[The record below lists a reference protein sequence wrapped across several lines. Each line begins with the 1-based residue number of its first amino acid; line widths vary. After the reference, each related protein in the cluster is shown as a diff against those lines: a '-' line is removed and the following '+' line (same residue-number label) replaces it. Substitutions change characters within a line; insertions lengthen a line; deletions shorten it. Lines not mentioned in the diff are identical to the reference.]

1 MAVPAIGAKLGGYR
15 LEEFV
20 GRGAMGAV
28 YRAEDL
34 RLGRRVALK
43 VLAAELADDA
53 RFRERFLAES
63 RLAAS
68 LDHAGIVPIFEAGEA
83 DGLLYIA
90 MRYVDGGDLRALVE
104 GEGRLPP
111 ERAAALVEQVA
122 GALDAAHARGLVH
135 RDVKPSN
142 VLVAVESG
150 REHAYLADFGL
161 TKHTSSPGGPTAT
174 DQMVGTVDYVAPE
187 QIRGDEVDGRADL
200 YSLGCVLF
208 ECVTGE
214 VPFAQRSEVASIY
227 AHLEEDPPRASER
240 CPDVPPELDAVI
252 ARALAKDPNR
262 RFQSGAEFADAV
274 RGVRRRRRRPR
285 RALLIALAAVTAA
298 GATIGAILLAHSG
311 GTGTLKAIAANA
323 VSVIDPGRPSL
334 TAQIRVGASPS
345 QVASGAGAV
354 WVANVDD
361 GTVSRLDPKTRT
373 VRQTITVGGGPNAIA
388 VGYGTVWVV
397 NGLDGTLS
405 MISPATNKVVKTI
418 PVGIGPSGV
427 CVGGGAVWVAN
438 RDDRTLWRLDP
449 SDGRVTKRLGLEDSP
464 TQLACGGGKVWA
476 SSESS
481 GSVTEVNAAGGGF
494 VRSMPTGGGASGL
507 AFGAGGLWVA
517 NTLDGTVSQI
527 DPARGVV
534 VRTVPLGA
542 NAGPTAVA
550 ATSQGVWVANA
561 FAGTLVR
568 LDPRSGTIR
577 RTLKVGS
584 EPQGVAAVDGDL
596 WVSARVAPTGHR
608 GGTIKVVTSEKLG
621 PRDFDP
627 AIAYYIPATS
637 LLTDTNDG
645 LVAFRHVGGSEGA
658 MIVPDLA
665 ISVPEPTDDGR
676 TYTFQVRRGIEYS
689 NGATVRASDIRRGL
703 ERTIR
708 LERSHALPEWYSAI
722 VGAPRCAARPKA
734 CDLSRGIVVDDAA
747 GTITFHLTT
756 PDPDFRLK
764 LAMPNADAVPAGVP
778 SGVSSHFVPATGPY
792 VMVRQSGQPLH
803 LARNPHFRVWS
814 QAARPDGHPDAIA
827 VGVAADLKAG
837 LKAVEE
843 AKADYTADSLYRAP
857 RADLDTILTRYAGQ
871 VHSNTAREVHHFFL
885 NTRLAPFDRL
895 DARRAVAYAVDRSAM
910 VQNEGGPQIASPTC
924 QFLPPNFPGYRPY
937 CPYTLSPG
945 PGRAWSAP
953 DLTKARRLVA
963 RSHTTGMRVV
973 VWTASGAV
981 FRRDGRYLVHLLD
994 DLGYRAS
1001 LHMLSRAKYF
1011 GAVADS
1017 SNHAQIG
1024 PMGWAADYPSDANFL
1039 ALGFSCAGTPVDGNY
1054 SQFCDRQTDRLIQR
1068 AKRAQQTGQRTA
1080 DALWAQVDRRVVD
1093 QAAVVPLVNPKQLDF
1108 VSRRVVNYQY
1118 NPQWGIL
1125 LDQLWVR

>member
-1 MAVPAIGAKLGGYR
+1 VAVPAIGAKLGGYR
-15 LEEFV
+15 LEQLV

-43 VLAAELADDA
+43 VLAAELADDE
-53 RFRERFLAES
+53 RFRERFLTES

-90 MRYVDGGDLRALVE
+90 MRYVEGGDLRALVE
-104 GEGRLPP
+104 REGRLAP
-111 ERAAALVEQVA
+111 ERAVALVEQVA

-161 TKHTSSPGGPTAT
+161 TKHTTSRGGPTAS

-208 ECVTGE
+208 ECLTGE
-214 VPFAQRSEVASIY
+214 VPFTRRSEVATIY
-227 AHLEEDPPRASER
+227 AHLEDDPPRASER
-240 CPDVPPELDAVI
+240 CRDVPPALDAVI
-252 ARALAKDPNR
+252 ERALAKDPKR
-262 RFQSGAEFADAV
+262 RWQSGAELAAALHDT
-274 RGVRRRRRRPR
+274 RGRARVPR
-285 RALLIALAAVTAA
+285 RAVLVALAAIAA
-298 GATIGAILLAHSG
+298 VGATIGALSLRHRDEP
-311 GTGTLKAIAANA
+311 GTLKTIDANSVA
-323 VSVIDPGRPSL
+323 VIDPTRASL
-334 TAQIRVGASPS
+334 IAPIPVGASPS
-345 QVASGAGAV
+345 QVVTGANAV

-361 GTVSRLDPKTRT
+361 GTVSRLDPKTHT
-373 VRQTITVGGGPNAIA
+373 VRQTITVGGGPSAIA
-388 VGYGTVWVV
+388 VGAGGVWVV

-405 MISPATNKVVKTI
+405 WISPATNRVVKTI
-418 PVGIGPSGV
+418 PVGNGPSGV
-427 CVGGGAVWVAN
+427 CVADGAVWVAN
-438 RDDRTLWRLDP
+438 RDDRTLWRFEPHTGRRTERVALD
-449 SDGRVTKRLGLEDSP
+449 TSP
-464 TQLACGGGKVWA
+464 TQLACGRGAVWA

-481 GSVTEVNAAGGGF
+481 GTVTEVDAANARV
-494 VRSMPTGGGASGL
+494 VRSVDVGGGASGL
-507 AFGAGGLWVA
+507 ALAAGGLWVA
-517 NTLDGTVSQI
+517 NTLDGTVMQI

-542 NAGPTAVA
+542 NAGPIAVA
-550 ATSQGVWVANA
+550 ATPQGVWVANA

-568 LDPRSGTIR
+568 LDPSSGVIK
-577 RTLKVGS
+577 RTLTVGS
-584 EPQGVAAVDGDL
+584 DPQGVAVVDGTL
-596 WVSARVAPTGHR
+596 WVSARAASTAHR
-608 GGTIKVVTSEKLG
+608 GGTIRVVTAEKLG

-658 MIVPDLA
+658 RIVPDLA
-665 ISVPEPTDDGR
+665 ISVPEPTDGGR

-703 ERTIR
+703 ERAIR

-722 VGAPRCAARPKA
+722 VAAPRCAARPKA
-734 CDLSRGIVVDDAA
+734 CDLSRGIVVDDTA

-778 SGVSSHFVPATGPY
+778 SGVSSHVVPATGPY
-792 VMVRQSGQPLH
+792 VMVRRSGQPLH

-827 VGVAADLKAG
+827 IGVLANLKAEIH
-837 LKAVEE
+837 AVEE
-843 AKADYTADSLYRAP
+843 AKADYVVDGLLRAP
-857 RADLDTILTRYAGQ
+857 RADLETILTRYVGQIHSSTTPQ
-871 VHSNTAREVHHFFL
+871 VHYFFL

-895 DARRAVAYAVDRSAM
+895 DARRAIAYAVDRRAM
-910 VQNEGGPQIASPTC
+910 VRNEGGRQLASRTC

-937 CPYTLSPG
+937 CPYT
-945 PGRAWSAP
+945 SAP

-963 RSHTTGMRVV
+963 HSHTAGTRVV
-973 VWTASGAV
+973 VWTSSRAV
-981 FRRDGRYLVHLLD
+981 FARDGRYLVRLLN

-1001 LHMLSRAKYF
+1001 LRKLPGAKYF
-1011 GAVADS
+1011 TAVADS
-1017 SNHAQIG
+1017 RNHAQIG
-1024 PMGWAADYPSDANFL
+1024 PMGWAQDFPSPADFL
-1039 ALGFSCAGTPVDGNY
+1039 ALGKFQCAGAKLADAANINT
-1054 SQFCDRQTDRLIQR
+1054 SQFCDSETDRMTQR
-1068 AKRAQQTGQRTA
+1068 AQRAQELGQRSA

-1093 QAAVVPLVNPKQLDF
+1093 QAAVVPLVNARQLDF
-1108 VSRRVVNYQY
+1108 VSRRVANYQY
-1118 NPQWGIL
+1118 NPPWGIL